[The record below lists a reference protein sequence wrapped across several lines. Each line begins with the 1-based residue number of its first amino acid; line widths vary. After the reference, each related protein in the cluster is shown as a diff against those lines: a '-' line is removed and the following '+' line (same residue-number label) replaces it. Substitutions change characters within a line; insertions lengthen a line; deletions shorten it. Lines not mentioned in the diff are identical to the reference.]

1 MRQLLTCE
9 LVCQLSAAVTSL
21 EHMTSQTT
29 IDTTGPGDKAPA
41 APSDLSPASGLRGHP
56 WFTLITVAVG
66 VMMVALDGTI
76 VAIANPAIQKDLKA
90 SFADVQWITNGYFL
104 ALAVSLITA
113 GKLGDRFGHRQTF
126 LIGVVGF
133 AAASGAIGL
142 SSSIAAVVTFR
153 VFQGLF
159 GALLMPAA
167 LGLLRATFPA
177 EKLNMAIGIWGMVI
191 GASTAGGPI
200 LGGVL
205 VEHVNWQSV
214 FFINVPVGAIALVL
228 GLLILLDH
236 RAALGRGPLNE
247 HSASR
252 SFDILGIVLL
262 SGAMF
267 CLVWALIKA
276 PTWGWGD
283 GRTWTFI
290 AVSVVGFALFSFW
303 ETKVKEPL
311 IPLGLFRSV
320 PLSAGVVLMV
330 LMAIAFMGGLF
341 FVTFYLQ
348 NVHGM
353 KPIDA
358 GLHLLPLTGMMIVGS
373 PLAGAMITK
382 LGPRIPLAGGMAAT
396 AIAMYGM
403 STLQTDTGS
412 AVMSLWFALLGL
424 GLAPV
429 MVGATEVIVGNAP
442 MELSGVAGGLQQA
455 AMQIGGSLGTAVLGA
470 VMASKVDGDL
480 AANWKD
486 AGLPPLTPTQ
496 LDQASEAVQVGVA
509 PVAKGT
515 PEAIAAKIADV
526 AHDTFISGMSLAS
539 LVACS
544 VAVVAVF
551 VALLTKRG
559 ENAEAGAGAA
569 HI

>member
-1 MRQLLTCE
+1 
-9 LVCQLSAAVTSL
+9 
-21 EHMTSQTT
+21 MTSQTT
-29 IDTTGPGDKAPA
+29 IDKTGPGDDAA
-41 APSDLSPASGLRGHP
+41 SAPSDPTPAKGLRGHP

-76 VAIANPAIQKDLKA
+76 VAIANPAIKEDLKA

-133 AAASGAIGL
+133 AAASGLIGM
-142 SSSIAAVVTFR
+142 SSSIALVVTFR
-153 VFQGLF
+153 VLQGLF

-214 FFINVPVGAIALVL
+214 FFINVPVGVLAVVL
-228 GLLILLDH
+228 GVLILLDH
-236 RAALGRGPLNE
+236 RAENAP
-247 HSASR
+247 R
-252 SFDILGIVLL
+252 SFDILGIALL
-262 SGAMF
+262 SAAMF

-276 PTWGWGD
+276 PEWGWGD
-283 GRTWTFI
+283 GLTWAFI
-290 AVSVVGFALFSFW
+290 GASVFGFAAFAFW
-303 ETKVKEPL
+303 ETRVAEPL

-353 KPIDA
+353 GPIDA

-373 PLAGAMITK
+373 PLAGVLITK
-382 LGPRIPLAGGMAAT
+382 LGPRVPLAGGMALT
-396 AIAMYGM
+396 ALAMYGM
-403 STLQTDTGS
+403 STLAEDTGS
-412 AVMSLWFALLGL
+412 GVMSLWFALLGL

-470 VMASKVDGDL
+470 VMVSKVDSDL
-480 AANWKD
+480 AGNWAG
-486 AGLPPLTPTQ
+486 AGLPPLTPEQ
-496 LDQASEAVQVGVA
+496 QAQASEAVQVGVA
-509 PVAKGT
+509 PVPPGT
-515 PEAIAAKIADV
+515 PQEVAGKITDV
-526 AHDTFISGMSLAS
+526 AHDTFLSGMSLAS
-539 LVACS
+539 LVAAG
-544 VAVVAVF
+544 VAVVAVL
-551 VALLTKRG
+551 VAFLTKRG
-559 ENAEAGAGAA
+559 ANAEAGAGAA

>member
-1 MRQLLTCE
+1 
-9 LVCQLSAAVTSL
+9 
-21 EHMTSQTT
+21 MTSQTT
-29 IDTTGPGDKAPA
+29 VDTTGPGDKAPA
-41 APSDLSPASGLRGHP
+41 APSEATPAAGLRGHP
-56 WFTLITVAVG
+56 WLTLLTVAVG

-76 VAIANPAIQKDLKA
+76 VAIANPAIRDDLHA
-90 SFADVQWITNGYFL
+90 TFADVQWITNAYFL
-104 ALAVSLITA
+104 ALAVTLITA

-126 LIGVVGF
+126 LIGVTGF

-142 SSSIAAVVTFR
+142 SHSIAAVVTFR

-205 VEHVNWQSV
+205 VQHVNWQSV
-214 FFINVPVGAIALVL
+214 FFINVPVGVLALVL
-228 GLLILLDH
+228 GALILLDH
-236 RAALGRGPLNE
+236 RAKNAP
-247 HSASR
+247 R
-252 SFDILGIVLL
+252 SFDLPGIVLL

-283 GRTWTFI
+283 GMTWAFL
-290 AVSVVGFALFSFW
+290 AASVLLFGLFAFW
-303 ETKVKEPL
+303 ETKVAEPL

-348 NVHGM
+348 KVHGM
-353 KPIDA
+353 SPVDA

-373 PLAGAMITK
+373 PLAGAAITR
-382 LGPRIPLAGGMAAT
+382 LGPRIPLAGGMAVT
-396 AIAMYGM
+396 AVAMYGM
-403 STLQTDTGS
+403 STLEAGTGS
-412 AVMSLWFALLGL
+412 AVMSIWFALLGL

-470 VMASKVDGDL
+470 VMASKVDSDL
-480 AANWKD
+480 PGNWTG
-486 AGLPPLTPTQ
+486 AGLPKLTPAQ

-509 PVAKGT
+509 PVPQGT
-515 PEAIAAKIADV
+515 PEPIAAKITQV

-539 LVACS
+539 LVAAGVAA
-544 VAVVAVF
+544 VAVL

-559 ENAEAGAGAA
+559 ANAEAGAGVG

>member
-1 MRQLLTCE
+1 
-9 LVCQLSAAVTSL
+9 
-21 EHMTSQTT
+21 MTGQTI
-29 IDTTGPGDKAPA
+29 IDTTGSGDGAP
-41 APSDLSPASGLRGHP
+41 PAQAEQARATGMRGHP
-56 WFTLITVAVG
+56 WLTLFTVAVG

-76 VAIANPAIQKDLKA
+76 VAIANPAIRDHLHA
-90 SFADVQWITNGYFL
+90 TFADVQWITNAYFL
-104 ALAVSLITA
+104 ALAVTLITA

-126 LIGVVGF
+126 LIGVTGF

-142 SSSIAAVVTFR
+142 SNSIAVVITFR

-205 VEHVNWQSV
+205 VQHVNWQSV

-236 RAALGRGPLNE
+236 RAQNAP
-247 HSASR
+247 R
-252 SFDILGIVLL
+252 SFDLLGIALL

-276 PTWGWGD
+276 PGWGWGS
-283 GRTWTFI
+283 GETWGFI
-290 AVSVVGFALFSFW
+290 AASVLLFAFFAFW
-303 ETKVKEPL
+303 ETKVSEPL

-353 KPIDA
+353 TPVNA
-358 GLHLLPLTGMMIVGS
+358 GLHLLPLTGMMIVAS
-373 PLAGAMITK
+373 PLAGAAITK

-403 STLQTDTGS
+403 STLKTGTGS
-412 AVMSLWFALLGL
+412 GVMSVWFALLGL

-470 VMASKVDGDL
+470 VMASKVDSALPG
-480 AANWKD
+480 NWKG
-486 AGLPPLTPTQ
+486 AGLPPLTQGQ
-496 LDQASEAVQVGVA
+496 LDQASEAVQAGVA
-509 PVAKGT
+509 PVQKGMP
-515 PEAIAAKIADV
+515 PEMIAKITNV
-526 AHDTFISGMSLAS
+526 AHDTFISGMSLAC
-539 LVACS
+539 LVAAG
-544 VAVVAVF
+544 VAVVAVL
-551 VALLTKRG
+551 VAFLTKRG
-559 ENAEAGAGAA
+559 GNAEAGAGVG

>member
-1 MRQLLTCE
+1 
-9 LVCQLSAAVTSL
+9 
-21 EHMTSQTT
+21 MTSQTT
-29 IDTTGPGDKAPA
+29 ISATGPGDKAPA
-41 APSDLSPASGLRGHP
+41 APSDPTPSTGLRGHP

-76 VAIANPAIQKDLKA
+76 VAIANPAIQKDLGA

-126 LIGVVGF
+126 LIGVSGF
-133 AAASGAIGL
+133 ALASGAIGL
-142 SSSIAAVVTFR
+142 SHSIAFVVTFR
-153 VFQGLF
+153 VLQGLF

-177 EKLNMAIGIWGMVI
+177 EKLNMAIGLWGMVI

-228 GLLILLDH
+228 GLLILRDH
-236 RAALGRGPLNE
+236 RAENAP
-247 HSASR
+247 R
-252 SFDILGIVLL
+252 SFDILGIALL

-276 PTWGWGD
+276 PTWGWGSAT
-283 GRTWTFI
+283 TWTFL
-290 AVSVVGFALFSFW
+290 AVSVLGFALFAFW
-303 ETKVKEPL
+303 EQRVAEPL

-353 KPIDA
+353 SPIDA

-373 PLAGAMITK
+373 PLAGAAITK

-396 AIAMYGM
+396 AIAMFGM
-403 STLQTDTGS
+403 STLTSDTGS
-412 AVMSLWFALLGL
+412 AVMSIWFALLGL

-470 VMASKVDGDL
+470 VMASRVDSDL
-480 AANWKD
+480 PGNWTD
-486 AGLPPLTPTQ
+486 AGLPKLTQPQ
-496 LDQASEAVQVGVA
+496 LDATAEAVQVGVA
-509 PVAKGT
+509 PIAPNT
-515 PEAIAAKIADV
+515 PEAIAAKITQV
-526 AHDTFISGMSLAS
+526 AHDTFISGMSLAC
-539 LVACS
+539 LVAAG

>member
-1 MRQLLTCE
+1 
-9 LVCQLSAAVTSL
+9 
-21 EHMTSQTT
+21 MTSQT
-29 IDTTGPGDKAPA
+29 IDTTGSGGDAPEL
-41 APSDLSPASGLRGHP
+41 PSDGSPSSSGLRGHP

-76 VAIANPAIQKDLKA
+76 VAIANPAIQKDLGA

-126 LIGVVGF
+126 LIGVTGF

-142 SSSIAAVVTFR
+142 SNSIAAVVSFR
-153 VFQGLF
+153 VLQGLF

-236 RAALGRGPLNE
+236 RAENAP
-247 HSASR
+247 R
-252 SFDILGIVLL
+252 SFDILGIALL

-283 GRTWTFI
+283 GKTWTFI
-290 AVSVVGFALFSFW
+290 AASLLGFALFSFW

-373 PLAGAMITK
+373 PLAGALITK

-480 AANWKD
+480 AGNWKD
-486 AGLPPLTPTQ
+486 AGLPPLTPAQ

-515 PEAIAAKIADV
+515 PETIVAKITDV

-539 LVACS
+539 LVACG

-559 ENAEAGAGAA
+559 ANADAGAGVG

>member
-1 MRQLLTCE
+1 
-9 LVCQLSAAVTSL
+9 
-21 EHMTSQTT
+21 MTSQTT
-29 IDTTGPGDKAPA
+29 IKTTGPGDRAPA
-41 APSDLSPASGLRGHP
+41 APSDATPAKGLRGHP

-76 VAIANPAIQKDLKA
+76 VAIANPAIQKDLGA
-90 SFADVQWITNGYFL
+90 TFAEVQWITNGYFL
-104 ALAVSLITA
+104 ALAVALITA

-153 VFQGLF
+153 VLQGLF

-214 FFINVPVGAIALVL
+214 FFINVPVGILAVVL
-228 GLLILLDH
+228 GVVILLDH
-236 RAALGRGPLNE
+236 RAENAP
-247 HSASR
+247 R
-252 SFDILGIVLL
+252 SFDILGIALL
-262 SGAMF
+262 SAAMF

-276 PTWGWGD
+276 PEWGWGD
-283 GRTWTFI
+283 GKTWLFI
-290 AVSVVGFALFSFW
+290 AGSVVGFVLFAFW
-303 ETKVKEPL
+303 ETRVKEPL
-311 IPLGLFRSV
+311 IPLALFRSV

-353 KPIDA
+353 SPIDA

-382 LGPRIPLAGGMAAT
+382 FGPRVPLAGGMALT

-403 STLQTDTGS
+403 STLETDTGS
-412 AVMSLWFALLGL
+412 GIMSVWFALLGL

-470 VMASKVDGDL
+470 VMASKVDSDL
-480 AANWKD
+480 AGNWTS
-486 AGLPPLTPTQ
+486 AGLPPLTAAQ
-496 LDQASEAVQVGVA
+496 EAQASEAVQVGVA
-509 PVAKGT
+509 PLAPGT
-515 PEAIAAKIADV
+515 PDAIAAKITDV

-539 LVACS
+539 LVAAG

-551 VALLTKRG
+551 VAFLTKRG

>member
-1 MRQLLTCE
+1 
-9 LVCQLSAAVTSL
+9 
-21 EHMTSQTT
+21 MTSQTT
-29 IDTTGPGDKAPA
+29 IDKTGSGGGAPA
-41 APSDLSPASGLRGHP
+41 DPSDATPAKGLRGHP
-56 WFTLITVAVG
+56 WLTLITVAVG

-76 VAIANPAIQKDLKA
+76 VAIANPAIQKDLGA
-90 SFADVQWITNGYFL
+90 TFAEVQWITNGYFL

-142 SSSIAAVVTFR
+142 SDSIAFVVVFR
-153 VFQGLF
+153 VLQGLF

-214 FFINVPVGAIALVL
+214 FFINVPVGVLAVVL
-228 GLLILLDH
+228 GVLILLDH
-236 RAALGRGPLNE
+236 RAENAP
-247 HSASR
+247 R
-252 SFDILGIVLL
+252 SFDLLGIALL
-262 SGAMF
+262 STAVF

-276 PTWGWGD
+276 PPSEWGWGD
-283 GRTWTFI
+283 VKTLSFLG
-290 AVSVVGFALFSFW
+290 ASVLCFALFAFW
-303 ETKVKEPL
+303 ETKVREPL
-311 IPLGLFRSV
+311 IPLALFRSV
-320 PLSAGVVLMV
+320 ALSAGVVLMV

-353 KPIDA
+353 SPIDA

-382 LGPRIPLAGGMAAT
+382 LGPRVPLAGGMALT

-403 STLQTDTGS
+403 STLETDTGS
-412 AVMSLWFALLGL
+412 GIMSLWFALLGL

-470 VMASKVDGDL
+470 VMASKVNSDL
-480 AANWKD
+480 GSNWTK
-486 AGLPPLTPTQ
+486 AGLPPLTPEQ
-496 LDQASEAVQVGVA
+496 EHQASEAVQVGVP
-509 PVAKGT
+509 PVAPGT
-515 PEAIAAKIADV
+515 PDAIAAKITGV
-526 AHDTFISGMSLAS
+526 AHDTFISGMSAAS
-539 LVACS
+539 LVAAG
-544 VAVVAVF
+544 VAVVAVL
-551 VALLTKRG
+551 VAFLTKRG

>member
-1 MRQLLTCE
+1 
-9 LVCQLSAAVTSL
+9 
-21 EHMTSQTT
+21 MTSQTT
-29 IDTTGPGDKAPA
+29 IDKPEPGDKAPVSPSGG
-41 APSDLSPASGLRGHP
+41 APSTGLRGHP

-76 VAIANPAIQKDLKA
+76 VAIANPAIQKDLGA
-90 SFADVQWITNGYFL
+90 TFADVQWITNGYFL
-104 ALAVSLITA
+104 ALAVTLITA

-126 LIGVVGF
+126 LIGVLGF
-133 AAASGAIGL
+133 AAASGAIGF
-142 SSSIAAVVTFR
+142 SSSIALVVTFR

-200 LGGVL
+200 LGGLL
-205 VEHVNWQSV
+205 VQHVSWQSV
-214 FFINVPVGAIALVL
+214 FFINVPVGVLALVL
-228 GLLILLDH
+228 GTLILTDH
-236 RAALGRGPLNE
+236 RAANAP
-247 HSASR
+247 R
-252 SFDILGIVLL
+252 SFDLLGIALL

-276 PTWGWGD
+276 PAWGWGD
-283 GRTWTFI
+283 GLTWTFLVVSI
-290 AVSVVGFALFSFW
+290 AGFVLFALW
-303 ETKVKEPL
+303 EKRVEEPL
-311 IPLGLFRSV
+311 IPLALFRSV

-330 LMAIAFMGGLF
+330 LMAIAFLGGLF

-353 KPIDA
+353 SPVDA

-373 PLAGAMITK
+373 PLAGVLITK
-382 LGPRIPLAGGMAAT
+382 VGPRIPLAGGMALT
-396 AIAMYGM
+396 AVSMFGM
-403 STLQTDTGS
+403 STLDTGTS
-412 AVMSLWFALLGL
+412 SLVMSIWFAGLGL

-480 AANWKD
+480 AGNWAAAK
-486 AGLPPLTPTQ
+486 LPPLTPAQ
-496 LDQASEAVQVGVA
+496 LDQASEAVQVGAA

-515 PEAIAAKIADV
+515 PAEIAAKITDV
-526 AHDTFISGMSLAS
+526 AHDTFISGMSLAC
-539 LVACS
+539 LVAAG

-551 VALLTKRG
+551 VAMLTKRG
-559 ENAEAGAGAA
+559 ENADAAGAGAG

>member
-1 MRQLLTCE
+1 
-9 LVCQLSAAVTSL
+9 
-21 EHMTSQTT
+21 MTSQTT
-29 IDTTGPGDKAPA
+29 VDTTGPGDKASS
-41 APSDLSPASGLRGHP
+41 APSAPPQATGLRGHP

-76 VAIANPAIQKDLKA
+76 VAIANPAIQKDLGA
-90 SFADVQWITNGYFL
+90 TFAQVQWITNGYFL

-133 AAASGAIGL
+133 AASSGAIGL
-142 SSSIAAVVTFR
+142 SDSIALVVTFR

-177 EKLNMAIGIWGMVI
+177 DKLNMAIGIWGMVI

-205 VEHVNWQSV
+205 VERVSWQSV
-214 FFINVPVGAIALVL
+214 FFINVPVGVLALVL
-228 GLLILLDH
+228 GVWILLDH
-236 RAALGRGPLNE
+236 RAENAP
-247 HSASR
+247 R
-252 SFDILGIVLL
+252 SFDLLGIALL

-276 PTWGWGD
+276 PDWGWGA
-283 GRTWTFI
+283 GRTWLFVV
-290 AVSVVGFALFSFW
+290 ASVVGFALFAFW
-303 ETKVKEPL
+303 ETRVKEPL

-353 KPIDA
+353 GPIDA

-382 LGPRIPLAGGMAAT
+382 LGPRVPLAGGMAAT

-403 STLQTDTGS
+403 STLDTNTGS
-412 AVMSLWFALLGL
+412 GVMSLWFALLGL

-470 VMASKVDGDL
+470 VMASKVDSDL
-480 AANWKD
+480 PGNWTD
-486 AGLPPLTPTQ
+486 AGLPALTPDQ
-496 LDQASEAVQVGVA
+496 LDKASEAVQVGVPPIA
-509 PVAKGT
+509 PGT
-515 PEAIAAKIADV
+515 PAEVAAKITGV

-539 LVACS
+539 LVAAG
-544 VAVVAVF
+544 VAVVAVL
-551 VALLTKRG
+551 VAFLTKRG
-559 ENAEAGAGAA
+559 QNAEAGAGAA

>member
-1 MRQLLTCE
+1 
-9 LVCQLSAAVTSL
+9 
-21 EHMTSQTT
+21 MTSQTT
-29 IDTTGPGDKAPA
+29 VDKTGPGDKAPSV
-41 APSDLSPASGLRGHP
+41 PSGPTPNQERTGLRGHP
-56 WFTLITVAVG
+56 WFTLLTVAVG

-76 VAIANPAIQKDLKA
+76 VAIANPAIAEDLKA
-90 SFADVQWITNGYFL
+90 TFPEVQWITNAYFL
-104 ALAVSLITA
+104 ALAVTLITA

-142 SSSIAAVVTFR
+142 SSSVGFVVTFR

-200 LGGVL
+200 LGGFL
-205 VEHVNWQSV
+205 VENVSWQSV
-214 FFINVPVGAIALVL
+214 FWINVPVGVLAVAL
-228 GLLILLDH
+228 GAWILLDH
-236 RAALGRGPLNE
+236 RAENAP
-247 HSASR
+247 R
-252 SFDILGIVLL
+252 SFDLPGIALL

-276 PTWGWGD
+276 PAWGWGD
-283 GRTWTFI
+283 GLTWAFLVASI
-290 AVSVVGFALFSFW
+290 AGFALFAYW
-303 ETKVKEPL
+303 ETKVGEPL

-353 KPIDA
+353 SPVDA

-373 PLAGAMITK
+373 PLAGAIITK
-382 LGPRIPLAGGMAAT
+382 AGPRIPLAGGMALT

-403 STLQTDTGS
+403 STLETDTGS

-442 MELSGVAGGLQQA
+442 LELSGVAGGLQQA

-470 VMASKVDGDL
+470 VMTSKVDGDL
-480 AANWKD
+480 AGNWTA
-486 AGLPPLTPTQ
+486 AGLPPLTEAQ
-496 LDQASEAVQVGVA
+496 LTPVEQAVQQGIA
-509 PVAKGT
+509 PVPEGT
-515 PEAIAAKIADV
+515 PAEIAAKITAV

-539 LVACS
+539 LVAAG
-544 VAVVAVF
+544 VATIAVLVAF
-551 VALLTKRG
+551 LTKRG

>member
-1 MRQLLTCE
+1 
-9 LVCQLSAAVTSL
+9 
-21 EHMTSQTT
+21 MTSQTT
-29 IDTTGPGDKAPA
+29 VDKTGPGDKAPGV
-41 APSDLSPASGLRGHP
+41 PSDPTTNQGRGLRGHP
-56 WFTLITVAVG
+56 WFTLLTVAVG

-76 VAIANPAIQKDLKA
+76 VAIANPAIAKDLGA
-90 SFADVQWITNGYFL
+90 TWADVQWITNAYFL
-104 ALAVSLITA
+104 ALAVTLITA

-142 SSSIAAVVTFR
+142 SDSVAFVVTFR

-200 LGGVL
+200 LGGFL
-205 VEHVNWQSV
+205 VENVSWQSV
-214 FFINVPVGAIALVL
+214 FWINVPVGVLAVAL
-228 GLLILLDH
+228 GAWILLDH
-236 RAALGRGPLNE
+236 RAENAP
-247 HSASR
+247 R
-252 SFDILGIVLL
+252 SFDVLGIVLL

-276 PTWGWGD
+276 PEWGWGD
-283 GRTWTFI
+283 GQTWTFLV
-290 AVSVVGFALFSFW
+290 VSVVGFVLFAFW

-311 IPLGLFRSV
+311 VPLALFRSV

-353 KPIDA
+353 SPIDA

-373 PLAGAMITK
+373 PLAGALITK
-382 LGPRIPLAGGMAAT
+382 AGPRIPLAGGMALT

-442 MELSGVAGGLQQA
+442 LELSGVAGGLQQA

-470 VMASKVDGDL
+470 VMTSKVDSDFAG
-480 AANWKD
+480 NWKD
-486 AGLPPLTPTQ
+486 AGLPPLDEAQ
-496 LDQASEAVQVGVA
+496 LAQAKQAVQQGAA
-509 PVAKGT
+509 PVAEGT
-515 PEAIAAKIADV
+515 PAEIAAKITTV

-539 LVACS
+539 LVAAGVAA
-544 VAVVAVF
+544 VAVLVAF
-551 VALLTKRG
+551 LTKRG
-559 ENAEAGAGAA
+559 VNAEAGAGAA

>member
-1 MRQLLTCE
+1 
-9 LVCQLSAAVTSL
+9 
-21 EHMTSQTT
+21 MTSQTT
-29 IDTTGPGDKAPA
+29 IDKTGPGDKAPA
-41 APSDLSPASGLRGHP
+41 APSGPAPVKGLRGHP
-56 WFTLITVAVG
+56 WLTLITVAVG

-76 VAIANPAIQKDLKA
+76 VAIANPAIQKDLSA
-90 SFADVQWITNGYFL
+90 SFAEVQWITNGYFL

-142 SSSIAAVVTFR
+142 SSSIAAVVVFR

-214 FFINVPVGAIALVL
+214 FFINVPVGILAVVL
-228 GLLILLDH
+228 GAWILLDH
-236 RAALGRGPLNE
+236 RAENAP
-247 HSASR
+247 R
-252 SFDILGIVLL
+252 SFDILGIALL
-262 SGAMF
+262 SAAMF

-276 PTWGWGD
+276 PEWGWAD
-283 GRTWTFI
+283 GKTWAFI
-290 AVSVVGFALFSFW
+290 AASVVGFVLFAFW

-311 IPLGLFRSV
+311 IPLALFRSI

-353 KPIDA
+353 SPIDA

-382 LGPRIPLAGGMAAT
+382 FGPRVPLAGGMAFT

-403 STLQTDTGS
+403 STLGTDTGS
-412 AVMSLWFALLGL
+412 GVMSLWFALLGL

-470 VMASKVDGDL
+470 VMASKVDSDL
-480 AANWKD
+480 AGNWVD
-486 AGLPPLTPTQ
+486 AGLPALTPAQ
-496 LDQASEAVQVGVA
+496 EAQASEAVQVGVA
-509 PVAKGT
+509 PLAPGT
-515 PEAIAAKIADV
+515 PDAVAAKITDV

-539 LVACS
+539 LVAAG
-544 VAVVAVF
+544 VAVVAVL
-551 VALLTKRG
+551 VAFLTKRG

>member
-1 MRQLLTCE
+1 
-9 LVCQLSAAVTSL
+9 
-21 EHMTSQTT
+21 MTSQTT
-29 IDTTGPGDKAPA
+29 ISATGPGDKAAA
-41 APSDLSPASGLRGHP
+41 APSDPTPSTGLRGHP

-76 VAIANPAIQKDLKA
+76 VAIANPAIQKDLGA

-126 LIGVVGF
+126 LIGVTGF

-142 SSSIAAVVTFR
+142 SHSIAFVVTFR
-153 VFQGLF
+153 VLQGLF

-177 EKLNMAIGIWGMVI
+177 EKLNMAIGLWGMVI

-214 FFINVPVGAIALVL
+214 FFINVPVGAVALVL
-228 GLLILLDH
+228 GLLILRDH
-236 RAALGRGPLNE
+236 RAALGRSPENGS
-247 HSASR
+247 SAPR

-276 PTWGWGD
+276 PTWGWGA
-283 GRTWTFI
+283 GTTWSFL
-290 AVSVVGFALFSFW
+290 AASVLGFGLFAFW
-303 ETKVKEPL
+303 EQRVKEPL

-353 KPIDA
+353 SPIDA

-373 PLAGAMITK
+373 PLAGAAITK

-403 STLQTDTGS
+403 STLESDTGS
-412 AVMSLWFALLGL
+412 PVMSIWFALLGF

-470 VMASKVDGDL
+470 VMASRVDSDL
-480 AANWKD
+480 PGNWTG
-486 AGLPPLTPTQ
+486 AGLPKLTQPQ
-496 LDQASEAVQVGVA
+496 LDAASEAVQVGVA
-509 PVAKGT
+509 PIAKGT
-515 PEAIAAKIADV
+515 PEAIAAKITTV
-526 AHDTFISGMSLAS
+526 AHDTFISGMSLAC
-539 LVACS
+539 LVAAG

>member
-1 MRQLLTCE
+1 
-9 LVCQLSAAVTSL
+9 
-21 EHMTSQTT
+21 MTSQTT
-29 IDTTGPGDKAPA
+29 IDTTGPGDKVPA
-41 APSDLSPASGLRGHP
+41 TPSDRPAGSGLRGHP
-56 WFTLITVAVG
+56 WLTLITVAVG

-76 VAIANPAIQKDLKA
+76 VAIANPAIADDLGA
-90 SFADVQWITNGYFL
+90 TFAQVQWITNSYFL

-142 SSSIAAVVTFR
+142 SSSIGMVITFR

-214 FFINVPVGAIALVL
+214 FFINVPVGILAL
-228 GLLILLDH
+228 GLGALILLDH
-236 RAALGRGPLNE
+236 RAENAP
-247 HSASR
+247 R
-252 SFDILGIVLL
+252 SFDLLGIALL
-262 SGAMF
+262 SSAMF

-276 PTWGWGD
+276 PEWGWGD
-283 GRTWTFI
+283 GQTWLFI
-290 AVSVVGFALFSFW
+290 LVSVALFAGFAFW

-353 KPIDA
+353 SPVDA

-373 PLAGAMITK
+373 PLAGAVITK
-382 LGPRIPLAGGMAAT
+382 VGPRIPLAGGMACT
-396 AIAMYGM
+396 ALAMYGM
-403 STLQTDTGS
+403 STLETDTGS
-412 AVMSLWFALLGL
+412 GVMSLWFALLGL

-470 VMASKVDGDL
+470 VMASKVDRDL
-480 AANWKD
+480 AGNWTD
-486 AGLPPLTPTQ
+486 AGLPALTAEQ
-496 LDQASEAVQVGVA
+496 QAQASEAVQVGVA

-515 PEAIAAKIADV
+515 PEEIAAKITGV
-526 AHDTFISGMSLAS
+526 AHDTFLSGMSLAS
-539 LVACS
+539 LVAAG
-544 VAVVAVF
+544 VAAVAIG
-551 VALLTKRG
+551 VAFLTKRG
-559 ENAEAGAGAA
+559 ANAEAGAGAA

>member
-1 MRQLLTCE
+1 
-9 LVCQLSAAVTSL
+9 
-21 EHMTSQTT
+21 MTSQTT
-29 IDTTGPGDKAPA
+29 IDKTGPEDKTPVSPLDQ
-41 APSDLSPASGLRGHP
+41 APSTGLRGHP

-76 VAIANPAIQKDLKA
+76 VAIANPAIQKDLGA

-104 ALAVSLITA
+104 ALAVTLITA

-142 SSSIAAVVTFR
+142 SNSIALVVTFR

-200 LGGVL
+200 LGGLL
-205 VEHVNWQSV
+205 VQHVSWQSV
-214 FFINVPVGAIALVL
+214 FFINVPVGVIALVL
-228 GLLILLDH
+228 GVLILTDH
-236 RAALGRGPLNE
+236 RAENAP
-247 HSASR
+247 R
-252 SFDILGIVLL
+252 SFDVLGIALL

-283 GRTWTFI
+283 ALTWSFLG
-290 AVSVVGFALFSFW
+290 ASLLGFVLFALW
-303 ETKVKEPL
+303 EKRVKEPL
-311 IPLGLFRSV
+311 IPLALFRSV
-320 PLSAGVVLMV
+320 PLLAGVVLMV
-330 LMAIAFMGGLF
+330 LMAIAFLGGLF

-353 KPIDA
+353 SPVDA

-373 PLAGAMITK
+373 PLAGALITK
-382 LGPRIPLAGGMAAT
+382 VGPRIPLAGGMALT
-396 AIAMYGM
+396 AISMFGM
-403 STLQTDTGS
+403 SRLETDTS
-412 AVMSLWFALLGL
+412 SLVMSLSFAGLGL

-480 AANWKD
+480 AGNWTD
-486 AGLPPLTPTQ
+486 AKLPPLTPAQ
-496 LDQASEAVQVGVA
+496 LDQASEAVRVGAA
-509 PVAKGT
+509 PVTEDT
-515 PEAIAAKIADV
+515 PAAIAAQITDV
-526 AHDTFISGMSLAS
+526 AHNTFISGMSLAC
-539 LVACS
+539 LVAS
-544 VAVVAVF
+544 GVAVVAVF

-559 ENAEAGAGAA
+559 ENAEAAGAGGG

>member
-1 MRQLLTCE
+1 
-9 LVCQLSAAVTSL
+9 
-21 EHMTSQTT
+21 MTSQTT
-29 IDTTGPGDKAPA
+29 ISATGPGDKAPV
-41 APSDLSPASGLRGHP
+41 APSGPTPSKGLRGHP

-76 VAIANPAIQKDLKA
+76 VAIANPAIQKDLGA

-126 LIGVVGF
+126 LIGVSGF
-133 AAASGAIGL
+133 ALASGAIGL
-142 SSSIAAVVTFR
+142 SHSIAFVVTFR
-153 VFQGLF
+153 VLQGLF

-177 EKLNMAIGIWGMVI
+177 EKLNMAIGLWGMVI

-214 FFINVPVGAIALVL
+214 FFINVPVGAVALIL
-228 GLLILLDH
+228 GLLILRDH
-236 RAALGRGPLNE
+236 RAENAP
-247 HSASR
+247 R
-252 SFDILGIVLL
+252 SFDILGIALL

-276 PTWGWGD
+276 PTWGWGS
-283 GRTWTFI
+283 GTTWTFL
-290 AVSVVGFALFSFW
+290 AVSVVGFALFAFW
-303 ETKVKEPL
+303 EQRVAEPL

-353 KPIDA
+353 SPIDA

-373 PLAGAMITK
+373 PLAGAAITK

-403 STLQTDTGS
+403 STLDAGTGS
-412 AVMSLWFALLGL
+412 AVMSIWFALLGL

-470 VMASKVDGDL
+470 VMASRVDNDL
-480 AANWKD
+480 AGNWTD
-486 AGLPPLTPTQ
+486 AGLPKLTGPQ
-496 LDQASEAVQVGVA
+496 LDAASEAVQVGVA

-515 PEAIAAKIADV
+515 PEAIAAKITQV
-526 AHDTFISGMSLAS
+526 AHDTFISGMSLAC
-539 LVACS
+539 LVAAG

>member
-1 MRQLLTCE
+1 
-9 LVCQLSAAVTSL
+9 
-21 EHMTSQTT
+21 MTSQTT
-29 IDTTGPGDKAPA
+29 IDKTGPGDKASQ
-41 APSDLSPASGLRGHP
+41 APSDASPAKGLRGHP

-76 VAIANPAIQKDLKA
+76 VAIANPAIQQDLGA
-90 SFADVQWITNGYFL
+90 TFAEVQWITNGYFL

-142 SSSIAAVVTFR
+142 SSSIALVVTFR
-153 VFQGLF
+153 VLQGLF

-214 FFINVPVGAIALVL
+214 FFINVPVGILAVAL
-228 GLLILLDH
+228 GAWILLDH
-236 RAALGRGPLNE
+236 RAENAP
-247 HSASR
+247 R
-252 SFDILGIVLL
+252 SFDLLGIGLL

-267 CLVWALIKA
+267 CLVWALINA
-276 PTWGWGD
+276 PEWGWGA
-283 GRTWTFI
+283 GKTWLFM
-290 AVSVVGFALFSFW
+290 AVSVVGFVLFALW
-303 ETKVKEPL
+303 EKRVKEPL
-311 IPLGLFRSV
+311 IPLALFRSI

-353 KPIDA
+353 GPIDA

-382 LGPRIPLAGGMAAT
+382 LGPRVPLAGGMACT

-403 STLQTDTGS
+403 STLETDTGS
-412 AVMSLWFALLGL
+412 GLMSLWFALLGL

-429 MVGATEVIVGNAP
+429 MVGATEVIVGNAA

-470 VMASKVDGDL
+470 VMASKVDSDL
-480 AANWKD
+480 AGNWAD
-486 AGLPPLTPTQ
+486 AGLPQLTPAQ
-496 LDQASEAVQVGVA
+496 EAQASEAVQVGMA
-509 PVAKGT
+509 PIAKGT
-515 PEAIAAKIADV
+515 PEAIAAKITDV

-539 LVACS
+539 LVAAGVAA
-544 VAVVAVF
+544 VAVLVAF
-551 VALLTKRG
+551 LTKRG

>member
-1 MRQLLTCE
+1 
-9 LVCQLSAAVTSL
+9 
-21 EHMTSQTT
+21 MTSQTA
-29 IDTTGPGDKAPA
+29 IDTTGPGDKAPL
-41 APSDLSPASGLRGHP
+41 APSDQPPPKGLRGHP

-76 VAIANPAIQKDLKA
+76 VAIANPAIASDLGA
-90 SFADVQWITNGYFL
+90 TFAEVQWITNAYFL

-142 SSSIAAVVTFR
+142 SDSIALVVTFR

-214 FFINVPVGAIALVL
+214 FFINVPVGVLALAL
-228 GLLILLDH
+228 GALILLDH
-236 RAALGRGPLNE
+236 RAENAP
-247 HSASR
+247 R
-252 SFDILGIVLL
+252 SFDLLGIALL
-262 SGAMF
+262 SAAMF

-276 PTWGWGD
+276 PEWGWGD
-283 GRTWTFI
+283 GKTWAFVV
-290 AVSVVGFALFSFW
+290 ASVVGFALFSFW

-311 IPLGLFRSV
+311 IPLTLFRSV
-320 PLSAGVVLMV
+320 ALSAGVVLMV

-353 KPIDA
+353 SPIDA

-382 LGPRIPLAGGMAAT
+382 LGPRVPLAGGMAAT

-403 STLQTDTGS
+403 STLDKGTGS
-412 AVMSLWFALLGL
+412 GLMSVWFALLGL

-470 VMASKVDGDL
+470 VMASKVDSDL
-480 AANWKD
+480 PANWKD
-486 AGLPPLTPTQ
+486 AGLPDLPPAQ
-496 LDQASEAVQVGVA
+496 WDQAFEAVQVGVA

-515 PEAIAAKIADV
+515 PEAVAAKITDV

-539 LVACS
+539 LVAAG

-559 ENAEAGAGAA
+559 ENAEAGAGVG

>member
-1 MRQLLTCE
+1 
-9 LVCQLSAAVTSL
+9 
-21 EHMTSQTT
+21 MTSQTT
-29 IDTTGPGDKAPA
+29 IDTAGSGDRTPVAPPDRPGP
-41 APSDLSPASGLRGHP
+41 SGLRGHP
-56 WFTLITVAVG
+56 WFTLFTVAVG

-76 VAIANPAIQKDLKA
+76 VAIANPAIQKDLGA
-90 SFADVQWITNGYFL
+90 SLAQVQWITNGYFL
-104 ALAVSLITA
+104 ALAVTLITA

-142 SSSIAAVVTFR
+142 SDSIALVVTFR

-200 LGGVL
+200 LGGLL
-205 VEHVNWQSV
+205 VQHVSWQSV
-214 FFINVPVGAIALVL
+214 FFINVPVGVAALVL
-228 GLLILLDH
+228 GLLILTDH
-236 RAALGRGPLNE
+236 RARNAP
-247 HSASR
+247 R
-252 SFDILGIVLL
+252 SFDIPGIALL

-276 PTWGWGD
+276 PAWGWGS
-283 GRTWTFI
+283 GLTWAFLG
-290 AVSVVGFALFSFW
+290 VSVLGFGLFALW
-303 ETKVKEPL
+303 ETRVAEPL

-330 LMAIAFMGGLF
+330 LMAIAFLGGLF

-353 KPIDA
+353 SPVDA

-373 PLAGAMITK
+373 PLAGALITK
-382 LGPRIPLAGGMAAT
+382 TGPRIPLAGGMVLT
-396 AIAMYGM
+396 AVSMYGM
-403 STLQTDTGS
+403 STLDTGTGS
-412 AVMSLWFALLGL
+412 AVMSLWFGGLGL

-470 VMASKVDGDL
+470 VMASKVDSDL
-480 AANWKD
+480 AGNWAEAK
-486 AGLPPLTPTQ
+486 LPPLTPAQ
-496 LDQASEAVQVGVA
+496 LDQASQAVQVGAA

-515 PEAIAAKIADV
+515 PAGLAEKITTV
-526 AHDTFISGMSLAS
+526 AHDTFISGMSLACM
-539 LVACS
+539 VAAV

-559 ENAEAGAGAA
+559 ENADAAGAGGG

>member
-1 MRQLLTCE
+1 
-9 LVCQLSAAVTSL
+9 
-21 EHMTSQTT
+21 MTSQTT
-29 IDTTGPGDKAPA
+29 IDKTGPGDDAA
-41 APSDLSPASGLRGHP
+41 SAPSDPSPAKGLRGHP

-76 VAIANPAIQKDLKA
+76 VAIANPAIKEDLNA

-133 AAASGAIGL
+133 AVASGLIGM
-142 SSSIAAVVTFR
+142 SSSIALVVTFR
-153 VFQGLF
+153 VLQGLF

-205 VEHVNWQSV
+205 VEHVSWQSV
-214 FFINVPVGAIALVL
+214 FFINVPVGVLAVVL
-228 GLLILLDH
+228 GAMILLDH
-236 RAALGRGPLNE
+236 RAENAP
-247 HSASR
+247 R
-252 SFDILGIVLL
+252 SFDLLGIALL
-262 SGAMF
+262 SAAMF

-276 PTWGWGD
+276 PEWGWGD
-283 GRTWTFI
+283 GLTWTFI
-290 AVSVVGFALFSFW
+290 GASVLGFALFAFW
-303 ETKVKEPL
+303 ETRVKEPL
-311 IPLGLFRSV
+311 IPLALFRSV

-353 KPIDA
+353 SPIDA

-382 LGPRIPLAGGMAAT
+382 LGPRVPLAGGMAVT
-396 AIAMYGM
+396 ALAMWGM
-403 STLQTDTGS
+403 STLKADTGS
-412 AVMSLWFALLGL
+412 GVMSLWFALLGL

-470 VMASKVDGDL
+470 VMVSKVDSDL
-480 AANWKD
+480 AGNWTD
-486 AGLPPLTPTQ
+486 AGLPPLTPEQ
-496 LDQASEAVQVGVA
+496 QEQAAEAVQAGVA
-509 PVAKGT
+509 PVPPGT
-515 PEAIAAKIADV
+515 PPEIAGKITDV

-539 LVACS
+539 LVAAA
-544 VAVVAVF
+544 VAVAAVLVAF
-551 VALLTKRG
+551 LTKRG
-559 ENAEAGAGAA
+559 ENAQAGAGAA

>member
-1 MRQLLTCE
+1 
-9 LVCQLSAAVTSL
+9 
-21 EHMTSQTT
+21 MTSQTT
-29 IDTTGPGDKAPA
+29 IDATGPGDAAPEAPLESPPA
-41 APSDLSPASGLRGHP
+41 AGLRGHP
-56 WFTLITVAVG
+56 WLTLITVAVG

-76 VAIANPAIQKDLKA
+76 VAIANPAIQKDLGA
-90 SFADVQWITNGYFL
+90 TFAQVQWITNGYFL

-126 LIGVVGF
+126 LIGVTGF

-142 SSSIAAVVTFR
+142 SHSIAAVVTFR

-214 FFINVPVGAIALVL
+214 FFINVPVGALALVL
-228 GLLILLDH
+228 GVLILRDH
-236 RAALGRGPLNE
+236 RAENAP
-247 HSASR
+247 R
-252 SFDILGIVLL
+252 SFDILGIALL

-283 GRTWTFI
+283 SKTWIFI
-290 AVSVVGFALFSFW
+290 AASVVLFALFSFW
-303 ETKVKEPL
+303 ETRVAEPL

-353 KPIDA
+353 SPIDA

-373 PLAGAMITK
+373 PLAGAAITK

-403 STLQTDTGS
+403 STLEADTGS
-412 AVMSLWFALLGL
+412 GVMSVWFALLGL

-470 VMASKVDGDL
+470 VMASKVDSDL
-480 AANWKD
+480 PGNWTG
-486 AGLPPLTPTQ
+486 AGLQQLTPGQ
-496 LDQASEAVQVGVA
+496 LDKASEAVQVGVA
-509 PVAKGT
+509 PVPKGV
-515 PEAIAAKIADV
+515 PDQIAAKITEV
-526 AHDTFISGMSLAS
+526 AHHTFISGMSLAS
-539 LVACS
+539 LVAAGVAA
-544 VAVVAVF
+544 VAVL

-559 ENAEAGAGAA
+559 ANTEAGAGVG

>member
-1 MRQLLTCE
+1 
-9 LVCQLSAAVTSL
+9 
-21 EHMTSQTT
+21 MTSQTT
-29 IDTTGPGDKAPA
+29 LDKAGQGDG
-41 APSDLSPASGLRGHP
+41 PSAGPSEATPGKGLRGHP
-56 WFTLITVAVG
+56 WFTLFTVAVG

-76 VAIANPAIQKDLKA
+76 VAIANPAIASDLGA
-90 SFADVQWITNGYFL
+90 TLADVQWITNAYFL

-142 SSSIAAVVTFR
+142 SDSITLVIVFR
-153 VFQGLF
+153 VLQGLF

-205 VEHVNWQSV
+205 VEHVSWQSV
-214 FFINVPVGAIALVL
+214 FFINVPVGVLAVALGVW
-228 GLLILLDH
+228 ILLDH
-236 RAALGRGPLNE
+236 RAENAP
-247 HSASR
+247 R
-252 SFDILGIVLL
+252 SFDIPGIALL

-276 PTWGWGD
+276 PEWGWGD
-283 GRTWTFI
+283 GRTWAFI
-290 AVSVVGFALFSFW
+290 AASVVGFAAFAFW

-311 IPLGLFRSV
+311 IPLALFRSV

-348 NVHGM
+348 NVHGLS
-353 KPIDA
+353 PVDA

-373 PLAGAMITK
+373 PLAGVMITK
-382 LGPRIPLAGGMAAT
+382 VGPRIPLAGGMACT
-396 AIAMYGM
+396 ALAMYGI
-403 STLQTDTGS
+403 STLEKSTGS
-412 AVMSLWFALLGL
+412 LAMSVWFALLGL

-442 MELSGVAGGLQQA
+442 LELSGVAGGLQQA
-455 AMQIGGSLGTAVLGA
+455 AMQVGGSLGTAVLGA

-480 AANWKD
+480 PGNWEK
-486 AGLPPLTPTQ
+486 AGLPPLTPEQ
-496 LDQASEAVQVGVA
+496 AGQASEAVQVGVP
-509 PVAKGT
+509 PVQKGT
-515 PEAIAAKIADV
+515 PEAIAAKITDV

-539 LVACS
+539 LVAAG
-544 VAVVAVF
+544 VAAAAVL

-559 ENAEAGAGAA
+559 ENAEAGAGVG

>member
-1 MRQLLTCE
+1 
-9 LVCQLSAAVTSL
+9 
-21 EHMTSQTT
+21 MTSQT
-29 IDTTGPGDKAPA
+29 IDTTGSGGDAPEV
-41 APSDLSPASGLRGHP
+41 PSDGSPSSSGLRGHP

-76 VAIANPAIQKDLKA
+76 VAIANPAIQKDLGA

-126 LIGVVGF
+126 LIGVTGF

-142 SSSIAAVVTFR
+142 SNSIAAVVTFR
-153 VFQGLF
+153 VLQGLF

-236 RAALGRGPLNE
+236 RAENAP
-247 HSASR
+247 R
-252 SFDILGIVLL
+252 SFDILGIALL

-283 GRTWTFI
+283 GKTWTFI
-290 AVSVVGFALFSFW
+290 AASLLGFALFSFW

-373 PLAGAMITK
+373 PLAGALITK

-403 STLQTDTGS
+403 STLKVDTGS

-480 AANWKD
+480 AGNWKD
-486 AGLPPLTPTQ
+486 ADLPPLTPAQ

-539 LVACS
+539 LVACG

-559 ENAEAGAGAA
+559 ANADAGAGVG

>member
-1 MRQLLTCE
+1 
-9 LVCQLSAAVTSL
+9 
-21 EHMTSQTT
+21 MTSQTT
-29 IDTTGPGDKAPA
+29 LDKAGQGDG
-41 APSDLSPASGLRGHP
+41 PSAGPSEATPGKGLRGHP
-56 WFTLITVAVG
+56 WFTLFTVAVG

-76 VAIANPAIQKDLKA
+76 VAIANPAIASDLGA
-90 SFADVQWITNGYFL
+90 TLADVQWITNAYFL

-142 SSSIAAVVTFR
+142 SDSITLVIVFR
-153 VFQGLF
+153 VLQGLF

-214 FFINVPVGAIALVL
+214 FFINVPVGVLAVALGVW
-228 GLLILLDH
+228 ILLDH
-236 RAALGRGPLNE
+236 RAENAP
-247 HSASR
+247 R
-252 SFDILGIVLL
+252 SFDIPGIALL

-276 PTWGWGD
+276 PEWGWGD
-283 GRTWTFI
+283 ARTWAFI
-290 AVSVVGFALFSFW
+290 AASVVGFAAFAFW

-311 IPLGLFRSV
+311 IPLALFRSV

-348 NVHGM
+348 NVHGLS
-353 KPIDA
+353 PVDA

-373 PLAGAMITK
+373 PLAGVMITK
-382 LGPRIPLAGGMAAT
+382 VGPRIPLAGGMACT
-396 AIAMYGM
+396 ALAMYGI
-403 STLQTDTGS
+403 STLEKSTGS
-412 AVMSLWFALLGL
+412 LAMSVWFALLGL

-442 MELSGVAGGLQQA
+442 LELSGVAGGLQQA
-455 AMQIGGSLGTAVLGA
+455 AMQVGGSLGTAVLGA

-480 AANWKD
+480 PGNWEK
-486 AGLPPLTPTQ
+486 AGLPPLTPEQ
-496 LDQASEAVQVGVA
+496 AGLASEAVQVGVP
-509 PVAKGT
+509 PVQKGT
-515 PEAIAAKIADV
+515 PEAIAAKITDV

-539 LVACS
+539 LVAAGVAA
-544 VAVVAVF
+544 VAVL

-559 ENAEAGAGAA
+559 ENAEAGAGVG

>member
-1 MRQLLTCE
+1 
-9 LVCQLSAAVTSL
+9 
-21 EHMTSQTT
+21 MTGQTT
-29 IDTTGPGDKAPA
+29 IDTTGPGDAAPQASLESAPA
-41 APSDLSPASGLRGHP
+41 AGLRGHP
-56 WFTLITVAVG
+56 WLTLITVAVG

-76 VAIANPAIQKDLKA
+76 VAIANPTIKKDLGA
-90 SFADVQWITNGYFL
+90 TFADVQWITNGYFL

-126 LIGVVGF
+126 LIGVTGF
-133 AAASGAIGL
+133 ATASGAIGL
-142 SSSIAAVVTFR
+142 SHSIAAVVTFR
-153 VFQGLF
+153 ALQGLF

-205 VEHVNWQSV
+205 VQHVNWQSV
-214 FFINVPVGAIALVL
+214 FFINVPVGALALVL
-228 GLLILLDH
+228 GALILLDH
-236 RAALGRGPLNE
+236 RAPRGRSPLNE
-247 HSASR
+247 HSAPR
-252 SFDILGIVLL
+252 SFDALGIALL

-276 PTWGWGD
+276 PAWGWGD
-283 GRTWTFI
+283 GRTWLFVAASVLLF
-290 AVSVVGFALFSFW
+290 AVFSVW
-303 ETKVKEPL
+303 ETRVAEPL
-311 IPLGLFRSV
+311 IPLGLFRSI

-330 LMAIAFMGGLF
+330 LMAVAFMGGLF

-353 KPIDA
+353 TPVDA

-373 PLAGAMITK
+373 PLAGAAITR
-382 LGPRIPLAGGMAAT
+382 LGPRVPLAGGMIAT
-396 AIAMYGM
+396 AVAMYGM
-403 STLQTDTGS
+403 STLKADTGS
-412 AVMSLWFALLGL
+412 GVMSVWFALLGL

-470 VMASKVDGDL
+470 VMASKVDSDL
-480 AANWKD
+480 PGNWTG
-486 AGLPPLTPTQ
+486 AGLPQLTPAQ
-496 LDQASEAVQVGVA
+496 LDKASEAVQVGVA
-509 PVAKGT
+509 PVPKGV
-515 PEAIAAKIADV
+515 PDQVAAEITEV
-526 AHDTFISGMSLAS
+526 AHHTFITGMSLAS
-539 LVACS
+539 LVAAGVAA
-544 VAVVAVF
+544 VAVL

-559 ENAEAGAGAA
+559 ANAEAGAGAG

>member
-1 MRQLLTCE
+1 
-9 LVCQLSAAVTSL
+9 
-21 EHMTSQTT
+21 MTSQTT
-29 IDTTGPGDKAPA
+29 VEKADKAPEPVS
-41 APSDLSPASGLRGHP
+41 APAPAKGLRGHP
-56 WFTLITVAVG
+56 WLTLFSVAIG

-76 VAIANPAIQKDLKA
+76 VAIANPAIQKDLGA

-104 ALAVSLITA
+104 ALAVTLITA

-142 SSSIAAVVTFR
+142 SDSIALVVTFR

-200 LGGVL
+200 LGGLL
-205 VEHVNWQSV
+205 VQHVSWQSV
-214 FFINVPVGAIALVL
+214 FFINVPVGVIALVL
-228 GLLILLDH
+228 GLVILKDH
-236 RAALGRGPLNE
+236 RAENAP
-247 HSASR
+247 R
-252 SFDILGIVLL
+252 SFDVLGIALL

-283 GRTWTFI
+283 GLTWTFL
-290 AVSVVGFALFSFW
+290 AASVLCFALFAVW
-303 ETKVKEPL
+303 ETRVKEPL
-311 IPLGLFRSV
+311 IPLALFRSV

-353 KPIDA
+353 SPVDS

-382 LGPRIPLAGGMAAT
+382 AGPRIPLAGGMLLT
-396 AIAMYGM
+396 AVAMYGM
-403 STLQTDTGS
+403 STLESGTGS
-412 AVMSLWFALLGL
+412 GVMSLWFALLGL

-470 VMASKVDGDL
+470 VMASKVDNDL
-480 AANWKD
+480 AGNW
-486 AGLPPLTPTQ
+486 AAAQLPKLTPGQ
-496 LDQASEAVQVGVA
+496 LDQASEAVQVGVG
-509 PVAKGT
+509 PVPKGT
-515 PEAIAAKIADV
+515 PAALAEKITGV
-526 AHDTFISGMSLAS
+526 AHDTFISGMSLAC
-539 LVACS
+539 LVAAG
-544 VAVVAVF
+544 VAVVAVL

-559 ENAEAGAGAA
+559 ANAEAGAGAA

>member
-1 MRQLLTCE
+1 
-9 LVCQLSAAVTSL
+9 
-21 EHMTSQTT
+21 MTSQTT
-29 IDTTGPGDKAPA
+29 IDKTGPEDGSPTDASPR
-41 APSDLSPASGLRGHP
+41 PSSGLRGHP

-76 VAIANPAIQKDLKA
+76 VAIANPAIAKDLHA
-90 SFADVQWITNGYFL
+90 SFSDVQWITNAYFL
-104 ALAVSLITA
+104 ALAVALITA

-126 LIGVVGF
+126 LIGVTGF
-133 AAASGAIGL
+133 ALASGAIGL
-142 SSSIAAVVTFR
+142 SDSIPMVVTFR
-153 VFQGLF
+153 VLQGLF

-205 VEHVNWQSV
+205 VQHVNWQSV
-214 FFINVPVGAIALVL
+214 FFINVPVGLLALLL
-228 GLLILLDH
+228 GTLILLDH
-236 RAALGRGPLNE
+236 RAENAP
-247 HSASR
+247 R
-252 SFDILGIVLL
+252 SFDLLGIALL

-283 GRTWTFI
+283 GRTWGFI
-290 AVSVVGFALFSFW
+290 GASALLFVAFAWW
-303 ETKVKEPL
+303 ETRVAEPL
-311 IPLGLFRSV
+311 IPLTLFRSV

-330 LMAIAFMGGLF
+330 MMAIAFMGGLF

-348 NVHGM
+348 NVHGLS
-353 KPIDA
+353 PVDA

-373 PLAGAMITK
+373 PLAGFAITK
-382 LGPRIPLAGGMAAT
+382 LGPRIPLAGGMTLT
-396 AIAMYGM
+396 AVAMYGM
-403 STLQTDTGS
+403 STLKADTGS
-412 AVMSLWFALLGL
+412 ATMSVWFALLGL

-442 MELSGVAGGLQQA
+442 MALSGVAGGLQQA

-470 VMASKVDGDL
+470 VMASKVDNDL
-480 AANWKD
+480 PGNWTG

-496 LDQASEAVQVGVA
+496 LDQASQAVQVGVA
-509 PVAKGT
+509 PVTKQMPPAFIAKVT
-515 PEAIAAKIADV
+515 DV

-539 LVACS
+539 LVAAG
-544 VAVVAVF
+544 VAAVAIL
-551 VALLTKRG
+551 VALLTRRG
-559 ENAEAGAGAA
+559 VNAEAGAGVG

>member
-1 MRQLLTCE
+1 
-9 LVCQLSAAVTSL
+9 
-21 EHMTSQTT
+21 MTSQTT
-29 IDTTGPGDKAPA
+29 VDKTGPGDKAPVV
-41 APSDLSPASGLRGHP
+41 PSDPTTNQGRGLRGHP
-56 WFTLITVAVG
+56 WFTLLTVAVG

-76 VAIANPAIQKDLKA
+76 VAIANPVIADDLKA
-90 SFADVQWITNGYFL
+90 SFAEVQWITNAYFL
-104 ALAVSLITA
+104 ALAVTLITA

-142 SSSIAAVVTFR
+142 SDSVAFVVVFR

-200 LGGVL
+200 LGGFL
-205 VEHVNWQSV
+205 VENVSWQSV
-214 FFINVPVGAIALVL
+214 FWINVPVGVLAVAL
-228 GLLILLDH
+228 GAWILLDH
-236 RAALGRGPLNE
+236 RAENAP
-247 HSASR
+247 R
-252 SFDILGIVLL
+252 SFDVLGIALL

-276 PTWGWGD
+276 PEWGWGD
-283 GRTWTFI
+283 GLTWTFLVASI
-290 AVSVVGFALFSFW
+290 ALFALFAFW

-353 KPIDA
+353 SPIDA

-373 PLAGAMITK
+373 PLAGALITK
-382 LGPRIPLAGGMAAT
+382 AGPRIPLAGGMALT

-403 STLQTDTGS
+403 STLETDTGS
-412 AVMSLWFALLGL
+412 ALMSLWFALLGL

-442 MELSGVAGGLQQA
+442 LELSGVAGGLQQA

-470 VMASKVDGDL
+470 VMASKVDSDL
-480 AANWKD
+480 PGNWTD
-486 AGLPPLTPTQ
+486 AGLPPLTEVQ
-496 LDQASEAVQVGVA
+496 LGQASEAVQVGVPPMA
-509 PVAKGT
+509 EGT
-515 PEAIAAKIADV
+515 TEIAAKITTV
-526 AHDTFISGMSLAS
+526 AHDTFMSGMSLAS
-539 LVACS
+539 LVAAG
-544 VAVVAVF
+544 VAAIAVLVAF
-551 VALLTKRG
+551 LTKRG